1 MPTYRPAS
9 PGPVTIPLG
18 SWTAPPL
25 PARTAQLI
33 IDPRLM
39 TWLVNQAARRA
50 ALRYVVNE
58 GTPPLTIILT

>member
-1 MPTYRPAS
+1 
-9 PGPVTIPLG
+9 
-18 SWTAPPL
+18 
-25 PARTAQLI
+25 
-33 IDPRLM
+33 M